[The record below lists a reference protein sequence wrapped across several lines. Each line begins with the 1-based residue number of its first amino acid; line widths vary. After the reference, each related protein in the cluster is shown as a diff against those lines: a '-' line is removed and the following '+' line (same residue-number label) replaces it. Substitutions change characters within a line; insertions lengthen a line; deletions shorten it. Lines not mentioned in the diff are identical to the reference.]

1 MSRLN
6 PPAPEPKTELGRYRV
21 LSRTAG
27 VRVSPLCL
35 GGMSFGDA
43 WTKIM
48 GSMDK
53 EATFN
58 LLNAFFDAGGNF
70 IDTAN
75 NYQNEQSEAW
85 LGEWMQKRGNRDQI
99 VLATK
104 FTSDYRSYAV
114 GKGNGPNFAGNHKKG
129 LHMSA
134 RDSLKKL
141 QTDYIDIMYAHWWDH
156 TTSIKELMDSLH
168 ILVEQ
173 GKVLY
178 LGASDMPAWIVS
190 AANQYAVDS
199 HKTPFSIYQGR
210 WNVMVRDFEREI
222 IPMARMWGMALA
234 PWDVLGGGM
243 FQTKKAL
250 EERKAKGE
258 GLRLMFSPAGQ
269 DEAKQ
274 TAEQEAVSA
283 ALEKVAA
290 EHGIESITAIAL
302 AYVMAK
308 AENVFPIVGGR
319 KVEYLKD
326 NIKALS
332 IKLTDEQI
340 KYLES
345 VKPFDPGFPTTFL
358 GTDPNVTGY
367 NYRLDATAKMS
378 FPHLRK

>member
-1 MSRLN
+1 MSTVFA
-6 PPAPEPKTELGRYRV
+6 PAPEPKTELGRYRV

-43 WTKIM
+43 WAEIM
-48 GSMDK
+48 GSMNK

-58 LLNAFFDAGGNF
+58 LLDTFFDAGGNF

-75 NYQNEQSEAW
+75 NYQNEQSETW

-104 FTSDYRSYAV
+104 FTSDYRSHAV
-114 GKGNGPNFAGNHKKG
+114 GKGNGPNFAGNHKKS

-141 QTDYIDIMYAHWWDH
+141 QTEYIDILYIHWWDH
-156 TTSIKELMDSLH
+156 TTSIKELMDALH

-199 HKTPFSIYQGR
+199 NKTPFSIYQGR
-210 WNVMVRDFEREI
+210 WNVMIRDFEREI

-243 FQTKKAL
+243 FQTKKAI
-250 EERKAKGE
+250 EERTAKGE
-258 GLRLMFSPAGQ
+258 GLRSMMTLAGQ
-269 DEAKQ
+269 ETKQ
-274 TAEQEAVSA
+274 TPEQEAVSA
-283 ALEKVAA
+283 ALEKVAG
-290 EHGIESITAIAL
+290 EHGVESITAIAL
-302 AYVMAK
+302 AYVLGK
-308 AENVFPIVGGR
+308 AEDVFPIIGGR
-319 KVEYLKD
+319 KVEHLKD
-326 NIKALS
+326 NMKALS

-345 VKPFDPGFPTTFL
+345 VTPFDPGFPSAFL
-358 GTDPNVTGY
+358 GPDPNVTGY
-367 NYRLDATAKMS
+367 NHRLSRVAQMS
-378 FPHLRK
+378 FPNLRK